1 MVRSEQQT
9 LVARDFLGL
18 GSSIASG
25 AGSKDIINPHYTG
38 KQYSDAI
45 AIVKSNILE
54 GVQGP
59 VAAGWLYGNNH
70 INSLNSSNL
79 AFPGMRRGNWNNAVS
94 RQQFLSFRN
103 SQGERLV
110 EKSDDSYL
118 LAQARG
124 YGGPVL
130 SISAQDHS
138 LLANF
143 STDHS
148 GAVAKKAF
156 PFLAPSPHEQALPV
170 RVQPIP
176 IASAPRPVG
185 GQVPMSAPF
194 FSSFVAGGVPATTQ
208 TRMLS
213 SDSCDKQ
220 SSAQLT
226 IFYAGN
232 VNVYNAISLAK
243 AEEIMLLA
251 ASGSPLPVNVLNKPS
266 GQFAPAGMSYA
277 VGLQSSPDQ
286 QERLQLNLLTGQAD
300 QFAADQVGQSS
311 PPPASKEQTESSLP
325 STPSSFPEGQQV
337 VPRALP
343 QARKASLARFLERR
357 KERVQA
363 KSPYL
368 LDKSFL

>member
-1 MVRSEQQT
+1 MVRSEQQM

-25 AGSKDIINPHYTG
+25 AGGNDIINPHYTS

-54 GVQGP
+54 GVHSP
-59 VAAGWLYGNNH
+59 AAAGWLYGNNH
-70 INSLNSSNL
+70 INSLNSSTL
-79 AFPGMRRGNWNNAVS
+79 AFPGMRRGGDWNNAVS

-118 LAQARG
+118 LAQTRG
-124 YGGPVL
+124 YGSPVL

-156 PFLAPSPHEQALPV
+156 PFLAPAPHEQALPV

-176 IASAPRPVG
+176 VASAPRPVG

-194 FSSFVAGGVPATTQ
+194 FSSFVAGGVPARTQ

-213 SDSCDKQ
+213 SDSCDKEI
-220 SSAQLT
+220 SAQLT

-232 VNVYNAISLAK
+232 VNVYDAISLAK
-243 AEEIMLLA
+243 AQEIMLLA
-251 ASGSPLPVNVLNKPS
+251 ASGSPLPVNVSNKPT
-266 GQFAPAGMSYA
+266 GQFAPAGMSHA

-300 QFAADQVGQSS
+300 QFAADQVSQSS
-311 PPPASKEQTESSLP
+311 PPASKQQTESSLP
-325 STPSSFPEGQQV
+325 STPSSFPEGQPV

-357 KERVQA
+357 KERVQS

-368 LDKSFL
+368 VDKSFL